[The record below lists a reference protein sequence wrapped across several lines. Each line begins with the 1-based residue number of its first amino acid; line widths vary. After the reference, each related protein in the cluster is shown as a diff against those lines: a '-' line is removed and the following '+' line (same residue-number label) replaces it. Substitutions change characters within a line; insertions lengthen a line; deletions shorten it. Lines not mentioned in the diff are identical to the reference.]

1 MRTGS
6 NPPEGMSMGGDFPQ
20 VPAELKEPAL
30 FVSDVNRDGE
40 LTGIALALL
49 SIGCQGCLYV

>member
-1 MRTGS
+1 
-6 NPPEGMSMGGDFPQ
+6 MSMGGDFPQ